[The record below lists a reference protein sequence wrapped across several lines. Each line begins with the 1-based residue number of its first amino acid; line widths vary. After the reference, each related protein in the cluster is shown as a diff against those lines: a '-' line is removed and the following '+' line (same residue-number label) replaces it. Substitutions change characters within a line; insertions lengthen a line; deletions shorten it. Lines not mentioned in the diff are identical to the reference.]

1 MLRGENNSI
10 EYLSK
15 LSKQLNDS
23 GYYSVLLIYH
33 SKENDFLTK
42 AIRVMSEKE
51 KIKYMVA
58 IRTYAISPEYL
69 AMIIRSADE
78 IAKDKIVLNIVSG
91 DIHSDETSL
100 EDIVNKNDFETKEK
114 RLKYTDQW
122 INKFITLSPNTE
134 LFIGGNSDITESIAN
149 KYNINN
155 ILMVDK
161 YQNRIK
167 KTEFKKNK
175 KQTVCSIVT
184 IRKTQDE
191 ANAFYENFLHK
202 TQKQTFIFGTKDM
215 FKSTVRYLE
224 GLGVTDMLIHSD
236 DSDLESYR
244 IHDTIREMTE
254 EQNGI

>member
-23 GYYSVLLIYH
+23 GYYSILLVYH

-51 KIKYMVA
+51 KIKYMIA

-69 AMIIRSADE
+69 SMIIRSANE
-78 IAKDKIVLNIVSG
+78 IAKDKIILNIVSG

-100 EDIVNKNDFETKEK
+100 EDIVNKNDFNTKEK

-122 INKFITLSPNTE
+122 INKFIKLSPSTE

-155 ILMVDK
+155 ILMIDK
-161 YQNRIK
+161 YQNKIK
-167 KTEFKKNK
+167 KSEFKKNK
-175 KQTVCSIVT
+175 KQTICSIVT
-184 IRKTQDE
+184 IRETQDE
-191 ANAFYENFLHK
+191 ANAFYENFLHE

-215 FKSTVRYLE
+215 FKSTVKYLE
-224 GLGVTDMLIHSD
+224 GLGVTDMLIHSH

-244 IHDTIREMTE
+244 IHDIIKEILE